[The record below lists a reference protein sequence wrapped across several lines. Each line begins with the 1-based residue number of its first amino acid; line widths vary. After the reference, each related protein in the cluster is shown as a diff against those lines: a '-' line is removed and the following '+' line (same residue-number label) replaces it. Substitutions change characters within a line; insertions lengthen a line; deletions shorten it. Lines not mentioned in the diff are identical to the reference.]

1 MIRSGEGFLA
11 TGMRGPSSLAEWLIS
26 RNLILLT
33 SSVTD
38 WRSYEMPMHF
48 EASLLP
54 VTIWMSL
61 RPATAEQRAMA

>member
-1 MIRSGEGFLA
+1 
-11 TGMRGPSSLAEWLIS
+11 MRGPSSLAEWLIS

-38 WRSYEMPMHF
+38 WRSSEMPMHF

-61 RPATAEQRAMA
+61 RPGTAEQRAMA